1 MNRPARIP
9 NAVWMPA
16 TWLIHFAIQAA
27 IGQTAARIFGHT
39 EALWLIRG
47 SLAAWLVW
55 EYANIL
61 KKKTKGFPITWTDYL
76 DGAGDLAGP
85 MIYTFLIH

>member
-9 NAVWMPA
+9 NWAWMPA

-27 IGQTAARIFGHT
+27 IGQMAARLFGHT
-39 EALWLIRG
+39 EALWLLRG
-47 SLAAWLVW
+47 SLAAWVVW

-85 MIYTFLIH
+85 MIYTLFIH